1 MSGIIMD
8 VLKVADKVL
17 DIRKKAEE
25 VRALALSNRKIANDL
40 EKEAEKEKN
49 AGLDRISSD
58 TVKRLSI
65 KSEGDGEKVNALG
78 GSIKKLADFVEKGG
92 EVDFVLPEAQ
102 DEEGEEH
109 GEESHQKRENLRM
122 AFREIRELQQKV
134 RQIEHKKAS

>member
-1 MSGIIMD
+1 MD